1 MKKIKFITCIYNN
14 LYGTIYGGRPSREL
28 HYKWS
33 LLSILKIS
41 DADFVCYTSKD
52 EYGDLC
58 NFFHIEN
65 GVDEN
70 KLQIKVFNLSDTPH
84 SDILQKY
91 KDVEKIKKGDRC
103 LEIQYMKLNWFNFED
118 GSYDYYYWIDAGLS
132 HSGLIPKKYLSQ
144 EGPHNRGYYESSL
157 FSNKWVNNL
166 VNSSNDK
173 FLLIGKENKRN
184 FWSQTVNQKHFK
196 VYDNSIHVIGGLF
209 GGKKELWSEIIDLF
223 NVNLNVVS
231 NFDKRLYHEEDILTL
246 MYRNNSELFE
256 SLYFE
261 TWWHEDERINGIDD
275 MVDFTKKNKSFYR
288 VLEELNNG

>member
-1 MKKIKFITCIYNN
+1 MKRIKFITCIYNN
-14 LYGTIYGGRPSREL
+14 LYGTIYGGRPNREL

-52 EYGDLC
+52 EYQELY

-65 GVDEN
+65 GIDEN
-70 KLQIKVFNLSDTPH
+70 KLEIRVFNLSDTPH

-118 GSYDYYYWIDAGLS
+118 GSYDYYYWIDSGLS
-132 HSGLIPKKYLSQ
+132 HCGLIPKKYLSQ
-144 EGPHNRGYYESSL
+144 EGPNNRGYYESSL